1 MTRGEFIRELT
12 RLYDEYDGN
21 SVDISLSEY
30 IEGFVDK
37 YVSTFLRLIPNE
49 HLSPLV
55 TIIKQ
60 DDDGIIYP
68 LRDIKYNGLLLEL
81 PNDYFDLVSFKSSQ
95 WEKTL
100 FLKH

>member
-21 SVDISLSEY
+21 SIDISLNNF

-37 YVSTFLRLIPNE
+37 YVSTFLRLIPDE

-60 DDDGIIYP
+60 DNDGVVYP
-68 LRDIKYNGLLLEL
+68 LKDIEYHAYCLNCLMIILI
-81 PNDYFDLVSFKSSQ
+81 
-95 WEKTL
+95 
-100 FLKH
+100 